1 MIVMLKIIPL
11 SFIIALI
18 CAGISTVFSIII
30 NRKDDYFE
38 LKNRIIGGI
47 VLLLIDFG
55 YMMIVFYCGCY
66 SITFISA
73 AMCIWPCLLVEA
85 FIIFFYNVFS
95 VEHDDEIISEW
106 IITGS
111 IAIIALAIH
120 ISVIFAPAQ
129 NLTYVHDMENVDI
142 TYAIP
147 SDEILAKIELK
158 VDDAFH
164 KKYAIEEAE
173 MRQVNGKNIAVYKVA
188 DNTGEGSTEYIPG
201 YFIQEE
207 NELPKLV
214 TKRIY
219 YDESYMNKWDALRTI
234 RRKYPTVILGDH
246 KFDIDDDWNSYE
258 VYCYREKMFSSNGD
272 DYGIIILNLKD
283 GKIEKYPVSE
293 GKIPAWVDFETNIPR

>member
-1 MIVMLKIIPL
+1 MLRIIPL

-18 CAGISTVFSIII
+18 CAGISTVFSIILD
-30 NRKDDYFE
+30 RKDEKFK

-73 AMCIWPCLLVEA
+73 AMYILPCLLVEA
-85 FIIFFYNVFS
+85 FTICAYNCVF
-95 VEHDDEIISEW
+95 ELNDGRIISEW
-106 IITGS
+106 IVTGC
-111 IAIIALAIH
+111 IAIIVIAIR

-129 NLTYVHDMENVDI
+129 NLTYKHDMENVDI
-142 TYAIP
+142 TYAIS

-158 VDDAFH
+158 VDEAFRNN
-164 KKYAIEEAE
+164 YAIEEAE
-173 MRQVNGKNIAVYKVA
+173 MRQVNGKNIAVYKVT
-188 DNTGEGSTEYIPG
+188 DNTGDGSTEYIPG

-219 YDESYMNKWDALRTI
+219 YDESYENKWDDERTI

-246 KFDIDDDWNSYE
+246 KFDIDDDWNPYE

-272 DYGIIILNLKD
+272 DYGFIILNLKD
-283 GKIEKYPVSE
+283 GTSEKYPVTE
-293 GKIPAWVDFETNIPR
+293 GNIPTWVDFETNIPR